1 MEVNHGFT
9 IGKLA
14 KKGLEP
20 GFEHSMVVATHYM
33 FPAADKHRIA
43 LIAALMIV
51 FFVFDGHSLSNPPS
65 TPLQSHL
72 DDIVRGIEFED
83 SAGGTGGKEM
93 LDELRNAFRCVHPNE
108 FKNVEDYLEFR
119 RYNVGAW
126 FVIAAAKFSVKS
138 AVPLDLPRYSRFL
151 MLFCNHLSLVN
162 DLASYDKEVH
172 AFEQGTVGGMINLVD
187 AVKKA
192 TSLQSTEDA
201 KGVVWML
208 QLQLE
213 KQMMNEFDIL
223 QAQGLRDEDR
233 WFLEAVIAA
242 AVGNVLYSATT
253 SRYGGEAAKLG
264 KSRKTSELLA

>member
-1 MEVNHGFT
+1 M
-9 IGKLA
+9 
-14 KKGLEP
+14 
-20 GFEHSMVVATHYM
+20 
-33 FPAADKHRIA
+33 
-43 LIAALMIV
+43 
-51 FFVFDGHSLSNPPS
+51 
-65 TPLQSHL
+65 
-72 DDIVRGIEFED
+72 
-83 SAGGTGGKEM
+83 
-93 LDELRNAFRCVHPNE
+93 
-108 FKNVEDYLEFR
+108 
-119 RYNVGAW
+119 
-126 FVIAAAKFSVKS
+126 IAAAKFSVKS